1 MPMKHRFQT
10 VLFAILS
17 WSFLA
22 NSHAA
27 TIEHNL
33 VVEPDFIHSI
43 KLNSSVNEI
52 ESRLVILLP
61 ELTLAPGDLLR
72 VTLEFAD
79 GKYLKRGPTPLD
91 GYQQT
96 NIHLVVSRNGSP
108 VGAGA
113 SGDGGTFFG
122 QALNHLSQVV
132 FESEGASG
140 YFVLSSQ
147 QLLNYT
153 NIGLGNIIDP
163 DEPTDLTIKSL
174 FFELLMPTF
183 INSFAGSFP
192 YTTTTFPGSSIE
204 IEYSLFYFDLD
215 PSANVALY
223 VVPEP
228 SALLLVTSFTLI
240 TLICCRR

>member
-1 MPMKHRFQT
+1 MCKQIFT
-10 VLFAILS
+10 AALLVASTLFLE
-17 WSFLA
+17 
-22 NSHAA
+22 NTRAA
-27 TIEHNL
+27 LIEHNL
-33 VVEPDFIHSI
+33 VVEPNFVHDI

-52 ESRLVILLP
+52 ESLLTIPLP

-72 VTLEFAD
+72 VTLEFAG

-91 GYQQT
+91 GYQGT
-96 NIHLVVSRNGSP
+96 NLQLIVSKSGNSI
-108 VGAGA
+108 GAGS

-132 FESEGASG
+132 FEQSGASG
-140 YFVLSSQ
+140 YRVISSQ

-153 NIGLGNIIDP
+153 SIGLGNAIDP
-163 DEPTDLTIKSL
+163 SEPTDLTIKSL
-174 FFELLMPTF
+174 LFELQMPTY

-192 YTTTTFPGSSIE
+192 YTTTTFAGNSIA

-215 PSANVALY
+215 PSANVAVY

-228 SALLLVTSFTLI
+228 DTLLLITSLAVTALT
-240 TLICCRR
+240 CRRR